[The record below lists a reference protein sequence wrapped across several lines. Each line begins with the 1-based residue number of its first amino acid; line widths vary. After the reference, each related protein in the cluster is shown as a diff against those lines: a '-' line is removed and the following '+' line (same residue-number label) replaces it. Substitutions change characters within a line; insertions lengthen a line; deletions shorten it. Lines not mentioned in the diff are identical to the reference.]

1 MILGKTL
8 GALALAVAL
17 VFMLAGRT
25 SVEIPKTDKSMRPAI
40 GDGTS
45 FAVDPSWALLPS
57 RGATVAFV
65 PPGGEARTRCAVVV
79 AVQGDRVVG
88 FIMASQKHWGFGLVT
103 SGWIE
108 LVGVHPNHMGS
119 GVGKALGEAILDHF
133 EEQEIGDVYT
143 AVKWDYADLIT
154 FFKSIGFGRSEFI
167 NLRITRKE

>member
-1 MILGKTL
+1 M
-8 GALALAVAL
+8 
-17 VFMLAGRT
+17 
-25 SVEIPKTDKSMRPAI
+25 VEIRTMTKEDIPEVTDIHRAI
-40 GDGTS
+40 MLTTFKELADLDLELEFMDLMSNYPEGC
-45 FAVDPSWALLPS
+45 L
-57 RGATVAFV
+57 
-65 PPGGEARTRCAVVV
+65 V

-133 EEQEIGDVYT
+133 EEQDIGDVYT

>member
-1 MILGKTL
+1 MVRIQGEMT
-8 GALALAVAL
+8 
-17 VFMLAGRT
+17 M
-25 SVEIPKTDKSMRPAI
+25 VEIRTMTKEDIPQVTDIHRAI
-40 GDGTS
+40 MLTTFKELADQDLELEFLDMMSNYPEGC
-45 FAVDPSWALLPS
+45 L
-57 RGATVAFV
+57 
-65 PPGGEARTRCAVVV
+65 V

-133 EEQEIGDVYT
+133 EEQDIGDVYT

>member
-1 MILGKTL
+1 MVRIRGEMT
-8 GALALAVAL
+8 
-17 VFMLAGRT
+17 M
-25 SVEIPKTDKSMRPAI
+25 VEIRTMTKEDIPEVTDIHRAI
-40 GDGTS
+40 MLTTFKEMAD
-45 FAVDPSWALLPS
+45 VDLELEFMDLMSNYPEGCL
-57 RGATVAFV
+57 
-65 PPGGEARTRCAVVV
+65 V
-79 AVQGDRVVG
+79 AVLGDRVVG

-133 EEQEIGDVYT
+133 EEQDIGDVYT

-154 FFKSIGFGRSEFI
+154 FFKSIGFGRSEFM

>member
-1 MILGKTL
+1 M
-8 GALALAVAL
+8 
-17 VFMLAGRT
+17 
-25 SVEIPKTDKSMRPAI
+25 VEIRTMTKEDIPQVTDIHRAI
-40 GDGTS
+40 MLTTFKELADQDLELEFMDMMSNYPEGC
-45 FAVDPSWALLPS
+45 L
-57 RGATVAFV
+57 
-65 PPGGEARTRCAVVV
+65 V
-79 AVQGDRVVG
+79 AVEGDRVVG

-133 EEQEIGDVYT
+133 EEQDIGDVYT

>member
-1 MILGKTL
+1 MVRIQGEMT
-8 GALALAVAL
+8 
-17 VFMLAGRT
+17 M
-25 SVEIPKTDKSMRPAI
+25 VEIRTMTKEDIPQVTDIHRAI
-40 GDGTS
+40 MLTTFKELADQDLELEFMDMMSNYPEGC
-45 FAVDPSWALLPS
+45 L
-57 RGATVAFV
+57 
-65 PPGGEARTRCAVVV
+65 V
-79 AVQGDRVVG
+79 AVEGDRVVG

-133 EEQEIGDVYT
+133 EEQDIGDVYT